1 MKNYL
6 NASFFIRSIPF
17 LFGIWMIITLYLTA
31 MPAKYLVESRVFQYD
46 KLGHFAL
53 FGGWA
58 FLYGLFVMY
67 YRRKTDVG
75 LKRIFFIGFL
85 FGASVEL
92 YQYLMPINRSGNLA
106 DLAANGLGC
115 LAAVLALGI
124 IKQYFP
130 EESLNEAADAAEPAK
145 PSEPELQKG

>member
-1 MKNYL
+1 MKHYL
-6 NASFFIRSIPF
+6 NAAFFIRTIPF
-17 LFGIWMIITLYLTA
+17 LFGIWMLITLYLTV
-31 MPAKYLVESRVFQYD
+31 MPAEYLVESRVFQYD

-58 FLYGLFVMY
+58 FLYGLFIMY

-75 LKRIFFIGFL
+75 LNRIFWIGFM
-85 FGASVEL
+85 FGAMVEM
-92 YQYLMPINRSGNLA
+92 YQYLMPVNRSGNLY
-106 DLAANGLGC
+106 DLLANALGC

-130 EESLNEAADAAEPAK
+130 EKSMSDYDKSTAGEEQVPA
-145 PSEPELQKG
+145 

>member
-6 NASFFIRSIPF
+6 NAAFFIRAIPF
-17 LFGIWMIITLYLTA
+17 LFGIWMLITLYLTA
-31 MPAKYLVESRVFQYD
+31 MPAEYLVKSRVFNYD

-75 LKRIFFIGFL
+75 LKRIFWVGFI
-85 FGASVEL
+85 FGAMIEL
-92 YQYLMPINRSGNLA
+92 YQYTMPVNRSGNLA
-106 DLAANGLGC
+106 DLVANGLGC
-115 LAAVLALGI
+115 LAAVLALSI

-130 EESLNEAADAAEPAK
+130 EDSFAEPG
-145 PSEPELQKG
+145 EPVLQKD

>member
-1 MKNYL
+1 MNKYL
-6 NASFFIRSIPF
+6 NANFFIRLIPF
-17 LFGIWMIITLYLTA
+17 LFAAWMLITLYLTA

-58 FLYGLFVMY
+58 FLYGLFMMY
-67 YRRKTDVG
+67 YRGKTDVG
-75 LKRIFFIGFL
+75 LSRIFWVGFL
-85 FGASVEL
+85 FGAFIEL
-92 YQYLMPINRSGNLA
+92 YQYFMPVNRSGNLA
-106 DLAANGLGC
+106 DLTANGLGC

-130 EESLNEAADAAEPAK
+130 EEGLPPRE
-145 PSEPELQKG
+145 

>member
-1 MKNYL
+1 MKHYL
-6 NASFFIRSIPF
+6 NASFFFRSIPY
-17 LFGIWMIITLYLTA
+17 LFGIWMVITLYLTA

-75 LKRIFFIGFL
+75 LKRIFWIAFL
-85 FGASVEL
+85 FGAFIEV
-92 YQYLMPINRSGNLA
+92 YQHIMPVNRSGNLA

-130 EESLNEAADAAEPAK
+130 EETSGEAESAG
-145 PSEPELQKG
+145 PELQES

>member
-1 MKNYL
+1 M
-6 NASFFIRSIPF
+6 AV
-17 LFGIWMIITLYLTA
+17 TLYLTA

-75 LKRIFFIGFL
+75 LKRIFWIAFL
-85 FGASVEL
+85 FGAFIEL
-92 YQYLMPINRSGNLA
+92 YQHIMPVNRSGNLA

-130 EESLNEAADAAEPAK
+130 EESLAETTESAG
-145 PSEPELQKG
+145 PELQES

>member
-1 MKNYL
+1 
-6 NASFFIRSIPF
+6 
-17 LFGIWMIITLYLTA
+17 

-75 LKRIFFIGFL
+75 LKRIFWIAFL
-85 FGASVEL
+85 FGAFIEL
-92 YQYLMPINRSGNLA
+92 YQHIMPVNRSGNLA

-130 EESLNEAADAAEPAK
+130 EESIAETA
-145 PSEPELQKG
+145 ETAGPELQEG

>member
-6 NASFFIRSIPF
+6 NADFFIRMIPF
-17 LFGIWMIITLYLTA
+17 LFGIWMLITLYLTA

-58 FLYGLFVMY
+58 FLYGLFMMY

-75 LKRIFFIGFL
+75 LNRIFWIGFL
-85 FGASVEL
+85 FGAFIEM
-92 YQYLMPINRSGNLA
+92 YQYLMPVNRSGSIY
-106 DLAANGLGC
+106 DLAANALGC

-130 EESLNEAADAAEPAK
+130 EQNVQDYSKSTGGEEQVPV
-145 PSEPELQKG
+145 

>member
-1 MKNYL
+1 MKHYL
-6 NASFFIRSIPF
+6 TASFFFRSIPY
-17 LFGIWMIITLYLTA
+17 LFGIWMVITLYLTA

-75 LKRIFFIGFL
+75 LKRIFWIAFL
-85 FGASVEL
+85 FGTFIEV
-92 YQYLMPINRSGNLA
+92 YQHIMPVNRSGNLA

-115 LAAVLALGI
+115 VAAVLALGI

-130 EESLNEAADAAEPAK
+130 EESSGEAEAAR
-145 PSEPELQKG
+145 PELQEG